1 MVALLIHHI
10 RYLDLPE
17 LRIVKNDLRQSFSP
31 LLSLDPASASSF

>member
-31 LLSLDPASASSF
+31 LMSLDRASASSF